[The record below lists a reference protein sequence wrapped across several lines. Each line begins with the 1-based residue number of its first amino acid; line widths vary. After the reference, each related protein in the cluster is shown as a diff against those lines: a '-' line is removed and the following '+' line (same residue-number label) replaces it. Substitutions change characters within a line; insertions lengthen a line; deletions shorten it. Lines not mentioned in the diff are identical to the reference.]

1 MTEITHA
8 EIAEMVTRI
17 EHKVE
22 TLTEQVSQTREMV
35 EAWQAVKT
43 GGRAITWLAKV
54 MAGIVAVIA
63 IIKVSAA
70 ALVE

>member
-1 MTEITHA
+1 
-8 EIAEMVTRI
+8 MVTRI
-17 EHKVE
+17 EGKVE
-22 TLTEQVSQTREMV
+22 ALTDQVAQTREMV

-43 GGRAITWLAKV
+43 GGKAITWFAKV
-54 MAGIVAVIA
+54 LAGIVAVIA

>member
-1 MTEITHA
+1 MTEVTHA
-8 EIAEMVTRI
+8 EIAAIVTRI
-17 EHKVE
+17 ERNVE
-22 TLTEQVSQTREMV
+22 TLTEQVAQTREMV

-54 MAGIVAVIA
+54 LAGIVAVIA
-63 IIKVSAA
+63 VIKVSAA

>member
-1 MTEITHA
+1 MTEVTHA
-8 EIAEMVTRI
+8 EIAAIVTRI
-17 EHKVE
+17 ERNVE
-22 TLTEQVSQTREMV
+22 TLTEQVAQTREMV

-63 IIKVSAA
+63 VIKVSAA

>member
-1 MTEITHA
+1 
-8 EIAEMVTRI
+8 MVTRI
-17 EHKVE
+17 EGKVE
-22 TLTEQVSQTREMV
+22 ALTDQVAQTREMV

-43 GGRAITWLAKV
+43 GGKAITWLAKV
-54 MAGIVAVIA
+54 LAAVVAVMA

>member
-22 TLTEQVSQTREMV
+22 TLTEQVAQTREMV

-63 IIKVSAA
+63 VIKVSAA

>member
-1 MTEITHA
+1 
-8 EIAEMVTRI
+8 MVTKI
-17 EHKVE
+17 EGKIEV
-22 TLTEQVSQTREMV
+22 LTGEVAQTREMV

-43 GGRAITWLAKV
+43 GGKAITWLAKV
-54 MAGIVAVIA
+54 LAAIVAVMA

>member
-1 MTEITHA
+1 MNEITHA

-22 TLTEQVSQTREMV
+22 TLTDQVAQTREMV

-54 MAGIVAVIA
+54 LAGIVAVIA
-63 IIKVSAA
+63 VIKVSAA